1 MSDRFLVGT
10 ILGPAPLALYSIA
23 YGVALLPR
31 GVLMKFLT
39 TLFVPVFV
47 RLRENEESAKLLLN
61 RWALG
66 LSCLGFLYG
75 LVLCLV
81 GAQAIE
87 LLFGSKYE
95 PSRAFMCIAGL
106 SVFIKLMLLLPVP
119 AAYEGGNTRLVSFGS
134 VLSAL
139 SIIPGGLSLL
149 FWKNLELFLLAT
161 TLAEFIGLCG
171 YLARAMREQ
180 AFEKSATW
188 LLILYPTAVLCGLT
202 AISFA
207 RPEISF
213 GDWVLTGTTAFALSA
228 LFYIYMLYRTI
239 NGVRD

>member
-1 MSDRFLVGT
+1 
-10 ILGPAPLALYSIA
+10 
-23 YGVALLPR
+23 
-31 GVLMKFLT
+31 MKFLT
-39 TLFVPVFV
+39 TLLVPLFV
-47 RLRENEESAKLLLN
+47 RLRENEKSAKLLLN
-61 RWALG
+61 KWALG
-66 LSCLGFLYG
+66 LSCLSFLYG
-75 LVLCLV
+75 IVLCLV

-87 LLFGSKYE
+87 LLFGSKYV

-139 SIIPGGLSLL
+139 SIIPGGLILL

-180 AFEKSATW
+180 AFEKPATW
-188 LLILYPTAVLCGLT
+188 LLIFYPAVVLCGLT

-207 RPEISF
+207 GLEISF
-213 GDWVLTGTTAFALSA
+213 GNWMLTGAIALALSGF
-228 LFYIYMLYRTI
+228 FYIYMYYRNI
-239 NGVRD
+239 SCIEDMA